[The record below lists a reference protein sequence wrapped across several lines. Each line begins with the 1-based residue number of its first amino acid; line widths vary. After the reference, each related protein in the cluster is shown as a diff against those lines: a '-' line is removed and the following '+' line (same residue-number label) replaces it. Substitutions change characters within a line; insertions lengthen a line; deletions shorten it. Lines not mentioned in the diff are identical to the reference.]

1 MHYLEDYLIEDREY
15 SLYKLNP
22 QISDIPQ
29 DIRDAVSY
37 LRKYAN
43 FCYTDNVC
51 QDNPFHQLYSF
62 VDGPESIKIEELTS
76 EQIDRLKAIL
86 PLTKHP
92 FILAKIC
99 DIIGIASKDAIY
111 QRQAAGYYEKFFR
124 ENLNIF
130 DFPHILYISLKRAI
144 FLYHKSNKNGEG
156 TFVEAIFKTIHY
168 NTREQEVC
176 CKYYAAVALS
186 EIKSKLIKNII
197 PYLEVITTNYDRVF
211 VTVYIDLL
219 EILISYYSSTHQ
231 KDECYHAVDRY
242 VSFCQQASSDFSPY
256 GYEYIDKAI
265 SVLSKDQFKED
276 YDSKI
281 NELLFLKEK
290 FHGNLFDSLNMV
302 EHPLDE
308 KLSQKLDQ
316 AHQLATEKINSFQ
329 SGDQQFLCLL
339 HNFVPVKKT
348 ELDKYLENSE
358 NSLFNCVNEILFNDD
373 HCIIYESATASED
386 EKRQVKTAQYLQLD
400 LQVKFSI
407 FLSTF
412 IYNLKVDDSLKT
424 IIADILANNLFV
436 PDDRK
441 TIVSDIIINGF
452 NKNIRKAV
460 YDLISQFEYG
470 LKLYLKEKNKYPV
483 MYRGSHKVEIDTN
496 HMLTNDKKQ
505 NKFRETIAEIIGED
519 LTLTLEYLLC
529 NRFSGNIRNKNY
541 HSGYGD
547 PNQFTIYEAAAF
559 YFIVETYC
567 KGCN

>member
-37 LRKYAN
+37 LRQYAN

-197 PYLEVITTNYDRVF
+197 PYLEVITTN
-211 VTVYIDLL
+211 
-219 EILISYYSSTHQ
+219 
-231 KDECYHAVDRY
+231 
-242 VSFCQQASSDFSPY
+242 
-256 GYEYIDKAI
+256 
-265 SVLSKDQFKED
+265 
-276 YDSKI
+276 
-281 NELLFLKEK
+281 
-290 FHGNLFDSLNMV
+290 
-302 EHPLDE
+302 
-308 KLSQKLDQ
+308 
-316 AHQLATEKINSFQ
+316 
-329 SGDQQFLCLL
+329 
-339 HNFVPVKKT
+339 
-348 ELDKYLENSE
+348 
-358 NSLFNCVNEILFNDD
+358 
-373 HCIIYESATASED
+373 
-386 EKRQVKTAQYLQLD
+386 
-400 LQVKFSI
+400 
-407 FLSTF
+407 
-412 IYNLKVDDSLKT
+412 
-424 IIADILANNLFV
+424 
-436 PDDRK
+436 
-441 TIVSDIIINGF
+441 
-452 NKNIRKAV
+452 
-460 YDLISQFEYG
+460 
-470 LKLYLKEKNKYPV
+470 
-483 MYRGSHKVEIDTN
+483 
-496 HMLTNDKKQ
+496 
-505 NKFRETIAEIIGED
+505 
-519 LTLTLEYLLC
+519 
-529 NRFSGNIRNKNY
+529 
-541 HSGYGD
+541 
-547 PNQFTIYEAAAF
+547 
-559 YFIVETYC
+559 
-567 KGCN
+567 